1 MRCGHAVTFCFI
13 SGGLI
18 PLVVSLLE
26 IIRNNMFAAVTFA
39 TVSHWGLLQILCIE
53 LLPISAAFSSM
64 SMRLHCVIFQVCR
77 NVMLVCL
84 VMI

>member
-1 MRCGHAVTFCFI
+1 MQSLNSFFCGKFASIIFCVLHPVQLNQSSESDVCHAVTFCFI

-39 TVSHWGLLQILCIE
+39 TVSHWGLHQILLC
-53 LLPISAAFSSM
+53 
-64 SMRLHCVIFQVCR
+64 
-77 NVMLVCL
+77 
-84 VMI
+84 

>member
-1 MRCGHAVTFCFI
+1 MKMGDAVRLNLCCSIAVTFTFI

-39 TVSHWGLLQILCIE
+39 TVSLYFCLSCVW
-53 LLPISAAFSSM
+53 PSAP
-64 SMRLHCVIFQVCR
+64 C
-77 NVMLVCL
+77 
-84 VMI
+84 